1 MKKVLLAFL
10 GLLQGVLGSYWA
22 VLGYC
27 FAFPE
32 SEPGS
37 KDYEEDITFVPFG
50 YLMMLIWLIVMAAAI
65 IKLRKKKSELV
76 TFLAAWAVGTAAMLI
91 YIFYIR

>member
-1 MKKVLLAFL
+1 MKKALFALL
-10 GLLQGVLGSYWA
+10 GLLQGAFGNYIA
-22 VLGYC
+22 IIGYC

-37 KDYEEDITFVPFG
+37 KDYEEDLTFVPFG
-50 YLMMLIWLIVMAAAI
+50 YLMMLITLIVMAAAI

>member
-1 MKKVLLAFL
+1 MKKVLLALL
-10 GLLQGVLGSYWA
+10 GLLQGTLGSYWA

-50 YLMMLIWLIVMAAAI
+50 YLMMLIWLVVMAAAI

-76 TFLAAWAVGTAAMLI
+76 TFLAAWAVGTAALLI